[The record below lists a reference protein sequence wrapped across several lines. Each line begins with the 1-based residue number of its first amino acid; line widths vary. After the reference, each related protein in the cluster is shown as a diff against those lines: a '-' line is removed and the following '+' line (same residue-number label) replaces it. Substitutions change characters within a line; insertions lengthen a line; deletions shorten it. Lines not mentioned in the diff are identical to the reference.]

1 MPLTVKTVR
10 PGADFYPLV
19 EELYLTAFPEQER
32 LPLAWMNDLSDTGRA
47 DFQAYFDG
55 AVFCGFSYSLKSETC
70 YYLLFLAVAKDQ
82 RSKGYGSAILTK
94 VAQEAGG
101 RTRIL
106 VIEPLDQSATNYGQ
120 RLRRLAF
127 YQSNAYHL
135 TSHYY
140 YEDQE
145 AYQVMADRPK
155 LSPAD
160 LASFRD
166 LASLIEST
174 GLAIGLD

>member
-1 MPLTVKTVR
+1 MSLTSKTIS
-10 PGADFYPLV
+10 PISSFYPAV
-19 EELYLTAFPEQER
+19 KALYKTAFPEVER
-32 LPLAWMNDLSDTGRA
+32 LPLTWMDNLAQTGQA

-55 AVFCGFSYSLKSETC
+55 PTFCGFSYSLKSETC
-70 YYLLFLAVAKDQ
+70 YYLLFLAVAKYQ
-82 RSKGYGSAILTK
+82 RSKGYGSAILTE

-120 RLRRLAF
+120 RLRWLAF